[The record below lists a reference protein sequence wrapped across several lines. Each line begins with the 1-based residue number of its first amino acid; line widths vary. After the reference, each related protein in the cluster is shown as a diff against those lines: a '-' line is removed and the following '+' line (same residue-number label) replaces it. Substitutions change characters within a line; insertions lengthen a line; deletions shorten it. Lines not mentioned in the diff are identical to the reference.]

1 MNNTTTPHTQ
11 NDISELLA
19 AWQSHQDNRDRGAQ
33 GAQLMSSLD
42 ELNSARTVVRSSLA
56 LAS

>member
-1 MNNTTTPHTQ
+1 MNNTTTPQTP

-19 AWQSHQDNRDRGAQ
+19 AWQTHQDNRVRGAR
-33 GAQLMSSLD
+33 GAELMSSLD
-42 ELNSARTVVRSSLA
+42 GLNSARTVVRSSLA

>member
-1 MNNTTTPHTQ
+1 MNSTTTPQTP

-19 AWQSHQDNRDRGAQ
+19 AWHTHQDNRDRGAR
-33 GAQLMSSLD
+33 GAELMSSLD